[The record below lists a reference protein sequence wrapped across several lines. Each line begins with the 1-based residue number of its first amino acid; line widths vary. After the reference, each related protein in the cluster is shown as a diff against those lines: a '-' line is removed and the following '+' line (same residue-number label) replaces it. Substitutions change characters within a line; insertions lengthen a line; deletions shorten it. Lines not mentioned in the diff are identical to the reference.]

1 MYTWHAYKDHTASG
15 ARKYFSYNLV
25 SGRWF
30 IWMNYGVHALMY
42 SYYALSA
49 IKFRPPKQVAMLV
62 TILQISQMVMGVTI
76 GIHVYNIKVS
86 HYLIR
91 YELF

>member
-1 MYTWHAYKDHTASG
+1 
-15 ARKYFSYNLV
+15 
-25 SGRWF
+25 
-30 IWMNYGVHALMY
+30 MY